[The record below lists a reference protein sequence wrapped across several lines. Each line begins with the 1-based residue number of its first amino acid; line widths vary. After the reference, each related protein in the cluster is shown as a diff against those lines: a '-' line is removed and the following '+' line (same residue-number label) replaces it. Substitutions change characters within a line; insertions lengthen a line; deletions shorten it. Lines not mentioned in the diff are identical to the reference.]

1 MLVRL
6 GDALASVP
14 VEVVPTSFAA
24 LDGALG
30 IGGIPCGRLAKLPQ
44 NLVVLVGGLVV
55 TEQAPPTAK
64 GHVFL
69 TLEDETG
76 LANVILRPGV
86 YRRFRGVLQT
96 DQMVLIEGVLKRQDR
111 VTNLMARRIM
121 SLHQEALVAGSCTK
135 RPHRR

>member
-44 NLVVLVGGLVV
+44 NLVVL
-55 TEQAPPTAK
+55 
-64 GHVFL
+64 
-69 TLEDETG
+69 
-76 LANVILRPGV
+76 
-86 YRRFRGVLQT
+86 
-96 DQMVLIEGVLKRQDR
+96 IEGVLKRQDR